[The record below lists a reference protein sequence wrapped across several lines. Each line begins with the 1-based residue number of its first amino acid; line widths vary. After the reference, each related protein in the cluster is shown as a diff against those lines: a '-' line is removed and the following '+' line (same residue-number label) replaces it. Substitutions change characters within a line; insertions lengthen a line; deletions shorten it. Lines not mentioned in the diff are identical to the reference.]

1 MRAALCVLVVL
12 GAAGATPAPAQ
23 RLEFGAA
30 MWGAG
35 VKARSTIDSTSTTRA
50 TAEALSGPVLGFDAR
65 LSMGRWGLRLGYGQ
79 GSLDPDTLGL
89 QTEKRDYVDGFIDV
103 SFRPIQALELGIGPY
118 ARAYTTDQ
126 GTTRWSFWQLRARYE
141 AGIITP
147 DVRGYAEVWGGFAG
161 TVNAAQAYDGSR
173 GGAAGLQWR
182 VSRFKGAPVTLTIG
196 YLIDEARAGGG
207 TRRETVERTWLALG
221 VGRI

>member
-1 MRAALCVLVVL
+1 MLAVL
-12 GAAGATPAPAQ
+12 GAAAATPAPAPAQ
-23 RLEFGAA
+23 RLAIGASL
-30 MWGAG
+30 WGAG
-35 VKARSTIDSTSTTRA
+35 VKARTTIDSTSTTPA
-50 TAEALSGPVLGFDAR
+50 AAEALSGPVLGFDAR
-65 LSMGRWGLRLGYGQ
+65 VSLGRWGLRLGYGQ

-103 SFRPIQALELGIGPY
+103 SFRPLPTLEIGVGPY
-118 ARAYTTDQ
+118 ARAYTTDR
-126 GTTRWSFWQLRARYE
+126 GTQRWSFWQLRARYE

-147 DVRGYAEVWGGFAG
+147 DVRGYAELWGGFAG

-182 VSRFKGAPVTLTIG
+182 ISRLKGAPVTLTIG

>member
-12 GAAGATPAPAQ
+12 GAAATTPAPAPAQ
-23 RLEFGAA
+23 RLAIGASL
-30 MWGAG
+30 WGAG
-35 VKARSTIDSTSTTRA
+35 VKARSVYPGGR
-50 TAEALSGPVLGFDAR
+50 EAVSGPVLGFDAR
-65 LSMGRWGLRLGYGQ
+65 VSMGRWGLRLGYGQ
-79 GSLDPDTLGL
+79 GSLDPDTLGP
-89 QTEKRDYVDGFIDV
+89 EPRDYVDGSIDV
-103 SFRPIQALELGIGPY
+103 SFRPLPTLEIGVGPY
-118 ARAYTTDQ
+118 ARAYTTDR
-126 GTTRWSFWQLRARYE
+126 GTQRWSFWQLRARYE

-147 DVRGYAEVWGGFAG
+147 DVRGYAELWGGFAG
-161 TVNAAQAYDGSR
+161 TVNAAEAYDGSR

-182 VSRFKGAPVTLTIG
+182 ISRLKGAPVTLTIG

>member
-1 MRAALCVLVVL
+1 MRAALCALVVL
-12 GAAGATPAPAQ
+12 GAAAATPAPAPAQ
-23 RLEFGAA
+23 RLAIGASL
-30 MWGAG
+30 WGAG
-35 VKARSTIDSTSTTRA
+35 VKARSVYPGGR
-50 TAEALSGPVLGFDAR
+50 EAVSGPVLGFDAR
-65 LSMGRWGLRLGYGQ
+65 VSMGRWGLRLGYGQ
-79 GSLDPDTLGL
+79 GSLDPDTLGP
-89 QTEKRDYVDGFIDV
+89 EPRDYVDGSIDV
-103 SFRPIQALELGIGPY
+103 SFRPVPTLEIGLGPY
-118 ARAYTTDQ
+118 ARAYTTDR
-126 GTTRWSFWQLRARYE
+126 GTQRWLFWQLRARYE

-147 DVRGYAEVWGGFAG
+147 DVRGYAEVWSGFAG
-161 TVNAAQAYDGSR
+161 TVNAAEAYDGSR

>member
-12 GAAGATPAPAQ
+12 GAAAATPAPAPAQ
-23 RLEFGAA
+23 RLAIGASL
-30 MWGAG
+30 WGAG
-35 VKARSTIDSTSTTRA
+35 VKARSVYPGGR
-50 TAEALSGPVLGFDAR
+50 EAVSGPVLGFDAR
-65 LSMGRWGLRLGYGQ
+65 VSMGRWGLRLGYGQ
-79 GSLDPDTLGL
+79 GSLDPDTLGP
-89 QTEKRDYVDGFIDV
+89 EPRDYVDGSIDV
-103 SFRPIQALELGIGPY
+103 SFRPLPTLEIGVGPY
-118 ARAYTTDQ
+118 ARAYTTDR
-126 GTTRWSFWQLRARYE
+126 GTQRWSFWQLRARYE

-147 DVRGYAEVWGGFAG
+147 DVRGYAELWGGFAG
-161 TVNAAQAYDGSR
+161 TVNAAEAYDGSR

-182 VSRFKGAPVTLTIG
+182 ISRLKGAPVTLTIG